1 MVTVPLIPATE
12 GEQLLSM
19 FWPVVTVQT
28 SLPVR
33 SVACSKP
40 FQSPQY
46 TKLLATI
53 GCA

>member
-1 MVTVPLIPATE
+1 MPLTPATG

-33 SVACSKP
+33 SVACSTP

-46 TKLLATI
+46 TMLLATI
-53 GCA
+53 GWA